1 MAVVESN
8 KSIGQILL
16 AQGAITE
23 DQLKDALKRQQTR
36 ASNRRLGDVL
46 VSFGYITSQHLAEAL
61 ATQLNLPL
69 VNLSKLDISQELI
82 DFVPAAVAKIYQVI
96 PVKKDGN
103 TVYVAMN
110 DPTNLGVVDN
120 LRLLLECEISPVLTS
135 PEDIKEAIRKY
146 YGLEEVTVDTMLSQV
161 SGDSLST
168 VSSLSV
174 SSLSVESIEFDGSI
188 MDDSDDDDSDEG
200 PVIKLVTLLILEAF
214 RHRAS
219 DIHIEP
225 MERLLKVRYRIDGVM
240 QEVNPPPKSLQN
252 SILSRLKIMAGM
264 DISEK
269 RIPQDGRIKLQL
281 MGKDI
286 DLRASALPAIH
297 GESFVLRILD
307 KSSLALDLRDLGY
320 AADLLRKWEGLLH
333 IPTGIALVTGPTGSG
348 KTTTLYA
355 SLNTINTPERK
366 IITIENPVE
375 YVLSGI
381 NQVQIEEDIG
391 LTFAAGLRSI
401 LRQSPD
407 IVMVGE
413 IRDGE
418 TAEIAIRASLTGHLV
433 FSTLHTNDSAGALNR
448 LIDMGIKPFLVAS
461 AVQAVSA
468 QRLVRKICQ
477 SCKVEYRPSDE
488 ELKRVGLDPEEVAD
502 IKFQRGEGCEN
513 CNRTGYHGRTTVLE
527 LMMMNQKIREMVLA
541 HAPTINIKNE
551 ARRQGMRT
559 LRDDAW
565 LKVFAGMTTLE
576 EAVAITQ
583 QDEELPGSK
592 LVKSVS

>member
-1 MAVVESN
+1 MENVDSS
-8 KSIGQILL
+8 KSLGQILL
-16 AQGAITE
+16 AQEAITQE
-23 DQLKDALKRQQTR
+23 QLKDALKRQQTR

-46 VSFGYITSQHLAEAL
+46 VSFGYISPQNLAEAL

-69 VNLSKLDISQELI
+69 VNLENLDVSPELV
-82 DFVPAAVAKIYQVI
+82 DFLPTSVAKIYQVV
-96 PVKKDGN
+96 PVRKDGN
-103 TVYVAMN
+103 RLYVAMS
-110 DPTNLGVVDN
+110 DPTNLGTLDN
-120 LRLLLECEISPVLTS
+120 LRLLLDCDIQPVIAA

-188 MDDSDDDDSDEG
+188 AEGGDEEEGEEG

-225 MERLLKVRYRIDGVM
+225 FENEIKVRYRIDGIL
-240 QEVNPPPKSLQN
+240 QEVNPPPKALQN

-264 DISEK
+264 DISER

-286 DLRASALPAIH
+286 DLRASALPAIY

-320 AADLLRKWEGLLH
+320 APDLLRNWEGLLH
-333 IPTGIALVTGPTGSG
+333 IPTGIILVTGPTGSG

-418 TAEIAIRASLTGHLV
+418 TAEIAIRAALTGHLV

-468 QRLVRKICQ
+468 QRLVRKICK
-477 SCKVEYRPSDE
+477 SCTAEHRPTDK
-488 ELKRVGLDPEEVAD
+488 ELRLVGLDPEEVSD
-502 IKFQRGEGCEN
+502 VSFHKGEGCEN
-513 CNRTGYHGRTTVLE
+513 CNRNGYHGRTTVLE
-527 LMMMNQKIREMVLA
+527 LMMMNQKIREMVLK
-541 HAPTINIKNE
+541 HTPTVDLKNE
-551 ARRQGMRT
+551 ARKQGMRT
-559 LRDDAW
+559 LRDDAL
-565 LKVFAGMTTLE
+565 LKVFDGTTTLE

-583 QDEELPGSK
+583 QDDPIPGYK
-592 LVKSVS
+592 LVKSVT

>member
-1 MAVVESN
+1 VAVIESS
-8 KSIGQILL
+8 KSLGQILL
-16 AQGAITE
+16 AQGAITQE
-23 DQLKDALKRQQTR
+23 QLQDALKRQQTR

-46 VSFGYITSQHLAEAL
+46 VSFGYITSKHLAEAL

-69 VNLSKLDISQELI
+69 VNLANLEISEELI
-82 DFVPAAVAKIYQVI
+82 EFVQASIAKIYQVI
-96 PVKKDGN
+96 PVRKDGKN
-103 TVYVAMN
+103 LYVAMA

-120 LRLLLECEISPVLTS
+120 LRLLLECNISPVIAT

-188 MDDSDDDDSDEG
+188 MEGSDDEESDEG
-200 PVIKLVTLLILEAF
+200 PIIKLVTLLILEAF

-225 MERLLKVRYRIDGVM
+225 FERELKVRYRIDGVLH
-240 QEVNPPPKSLQN
+240 EVNPPPKALQN
-252 SILSRLKIMAGM
+252 AILSRLKLMAGM

-269 RIPQDGRIKLQL
+269 RIPQDGRIKIQL

-286 DLRASALPAIH
+286 DLRASALPAIY

-320 AADLLRKWEGLLH
+320 APDTLRTWEGLLH
-333 IPTGIALVTGPTGSG
+333 IPTGIVLVTGPTGSG

-381 NQVQIEEDIG
+381 NQVQIEEEIG

-413 IRDGE
+413 IRDSE

-468 QRLVRKICQ
+468 QRLVRKICK
-477 SCKVEYRPSDE
+477 SCKTEDHPTDE
-488 ELKRVGLDPEEVAD
+488 KLRHVGLNPDEVRD
-502 IKFQRGEGCEN
+502 ITFHKGAGCES
-513 CNRTGYHGRTTVLE
+513 CNRRGYHGRTTVLE
-527 LMMMNQKIREMVLA
+527 LLVMNETIREMVLRRE
-541 HAPTINIKNE
+541 PTNNLKNQ
-551 ARRQGMRT
+551 ARRMGMRT

-565 LKVFAGMTTLE
+565 LKVFNGTTTIE

-583 QDEELPGSK
+583 MDDPIPGLK

>member
-1 MAVVESN
+1 MAEVENS
-8 KSIGQILL
+8 SMLGQILL
-16 AQGAITE
+16 AQGSINE
-23 DQLKDALKRQQTR
+23 EQLKDALKRQQTR
-36 ASNRRLGDVL
+36 ASGRRIGEVL
-46 VSFGYITSQHLAEAL
+46 VSFGYITPQHLAKAL
-61 ATQLNLPL
+61 ATQLNVPL
-69 VNLSKLDISQELI
+69 VNLENLEVSPDLI
-82 DFVPAAVAKIYQVI
+82 DFLPTSMAKIYQVV
-96 PVKKDGN
+96 PVRKDGN
-103 TVYVAMN
+103 KLYVAMS
-110 DPTNLGVVDN
+110 DPTNLGTLDN
-120 LRLLLECEISPVLTS
+120 LRLLLECEIHPVIAA

-146 YGLEEVTVDTMLSQV
+146 YGLDDITVDTMLSQA

-174 SSLSVESIEFDGSI
+174 SSLSVESIEFDGAISEG
-188 MDDSDDDDSDEG
+188 DDEEGEEG

-225 MERLLKVRYRIDGVM
+225 FENEIKVRYRIDGVL
-240 QEVNPPPKSLQN
+240 QEVNPPPKALQN
-252 SILSRLKIMAGM
+252 AILSRLKIMAGM

-269 RIPQDGRIKLQL
+269 RIPQDGRIKMQL

-286 DLRASALPAIH
+286 DFRASALPAIY

-307 KSSLALDLRDLGY
+307 KSTLALDLRDLGY
-320 AADLLRKWEGLLH
+320 APDLLRDWQKLLH
-333 IPTGIALVTGPTGSG
+333 IPTGIILVTGPTGSG

-418 TAEIAIRASLTGHLV
+418 TAEIAIRAALTGHLV

-461 AVQAVSA
+461 AVQAISA
-468 QRLVRKICQ
+468 QRLVRKICK
-477 SCKVEYRPSDE
+477 SCGIDYEPTE
-488 ELKRVGLDPEEVAD
+488 NELTRVGLNPKDVSE
-502 IKFQRGEGCEN
+502 ITFRKGEGCES
-513 CNRTGYHGRTTVLE
+513 CNRNGYHGRTTVLE
-527 LMMMNQKIREMVLA
+527 LLLMNQKLRSLVLN
-541 HAPTINIKNE
+541 HTPTIQLKNE
-551 ARRQGMRT
+551 ARQNGMRT

-565 LKVFAGMTTLE
+565 LKVFAGITTIE

-583 QDEELPGSK
+583 QDEPIDGYK
-592 LVKSVS
+592 LVTSVS

>member
-1 MAVVESN
+1 
-8 KSIGQILL
+8 L
-16 AQGAITE
+16 AQGAINQE
-23 DQLKDALKRQQTR
+23 QLQDALKRQQTR
-36 ASNRRLGDVL
+36 ASGKRLGDVL
-46 VSFGYITSQHLAEAL
+46 VSFGYITPQHLAEAL

-69 VNLSKLDISQELI
+69 VNLANLEISQDLI
-82 DFVPAAVAKIYQVI
+82 DFVQSSIAKIYQVI
-96 PVKKDGN
+96 PVRKEGRSL
-103 TVYVAMN
+103 YVAMT
-110 DPTNLGVVDN
+110 DPTNLGVLDN
-120 LRLLLECEISPVLTS
+120 LRLLLECDIHPVIST
-135 PEDIKEAIRKY
+135 PEAIKEAIRKY

-174 SSLSVESIEFDGSI
+174 SSLSVESIEFDGSLV
-188 MDDSDDDDSDEG
+188 DGDEEESDEG

-225 MERLLKVRYRIDGVM
+225 FERELKVRYRIDGVLH
-240 QEVNPPPKSLQN
+240 EVNPPPKALQN

-286 DLRASALPAIH
+286 DLRASALPAIY

-320 AADLLRKWEGLLH
+320 AVDTLRTWEGLLH
-333 IPTGIALVTGPTGSG
+333 IPTGIVLVTGPTGSG

-381 NQVQIEEDIG
+381 NQVQIEEEIG

-418 TAEIAIRASLTGHLV
+418 TAEIAIRAALTGHLV

-448 LIDMGIKPFLVAS
+448 LIDMGIKPFLVSS
-461 AVQAVSA
+461 AVQAISA
-468 QRLVRKICQ
+468 QRLVRKICK
-477 SCKVEYRPSDE
+477 SCKTDERPSE
-488 ELKRVGLDPEEVAD
+488 ERLRQVGLDPQEVSD
-502 IKFQRGEGCEN
+502 IKFQKGAGCES

-527 LMMMNQKIREMVLA
+527 LLIMSEKIRDMVLN
-541 HAPTINIKNE
+541 HEPTVNLKNQ
-551 ARRQGMRT
+551 ARRMGMRT

-565 LKVFAGMTTLE
+565 LKVFNGTTSID
-576 EAVAITQ
+576 EAVMITQ
-583 QDEELPGSK
+583 QDDILPGIK

>member
-1 MAVVESN
+1 VAVVESS
-8 KSIGQILL
+8 KSLGQILL
-16 AQGAITE
+16 AQGAITQE
-23 DQLKDALKRQQTR
+23 QLQDALKRQQTR
-36 ASNRRLGDVL
+36 ASGKRLGDVL
-46 VSFGYITSQHLAEAL
+46 VSFGYVTPQHLAEAL

-69 VNLSKLDISQELI
+69 VNLSNLEISQDLI
-82 DFVPAAVAKIYQVI
+82 DFVQSSIAKIYQVI
-96 PVKKDGN
+96 PVRKEGR
-103 TVYVAMN
+103 TLYVAMA

-120 LRLLLECEISPVLTS
+120 LRLLLECDISPVIATQ
-135 PEDIKEAIRKY
+135 ETIKEAIRKY

-174 SSLSVESIEFDGSI
+174 SSLSVESIEFDGSLVEGG
-188 MDDSDDDDSDEG
+188 DDEESDEG

-225 MERLLKVRYRIDGVM
+225 FERELKVRYRIDGVLH
-240 QEVNPPPKSLQN
+240 EVNPPPKALQN
-252 SILSRLKIMAGM
+252 AILSRLKIMAGM

-286 DLRASALPAIH
+286 DLRASALPAIY

-320 AADLLRKWEGLLH
+320 ASDTLRSWQGLLH
-333 IPTGIALVTGPTGSG
+333 IPTGIVLVTGPTGSG

-381 NQVQIEEDIG
+381 NQVQIEEEIG

-448 LIDMGIKPFLVAS
+448 LIDMGIKPFLVSS
-461 AVQAVSA
+461 AVQAISA
-468 QRLVRKICQ
+468 QRLVRKICK
-477 SCKVEYRPSDE
+477 SCKTEEHPSE
-488 ELKRVGLDPEEVAD
+488 EKLRHVGLDPQEVSD
-502 IKFQRGEGCEN
+502 ITFYKGAGCES

-527 LMMMNQKIREMVLA
+527 LLIMNEKIRDMVLA
-541 HAPTINIKNE
+541 HAPTVDLKNQ
-551 ARRQGMRT
+551 ARRMGMRT

-565 LKVFAGMTTLE
+565 LKVFAGVTTID
-576 EAVAITQ
+576 EAVMITQ
-583 QDEELPGSK
+583 QDDLLPGLK